1 MAREQQIK
9 TLYLRADLP
18 ATTVL
23 PLEGGAGRRTYLGD
37 LQDTEHG
44 VTGRVFGV
52 SPDTLLVRD
61 FSFDGA
67 VADTHLWV
75 GGPGQRENSLHEHML
90 PLNTFHGMSSFPNKI

>member
-1 MAREQQIK
+1 
-9 TLYLRADLP
+9 
-18 ATTVL
+18 VL
-23 PLEGGAGRRTYLGD
+23 PPEGRRTYLGD

-75 GGPGQRENSLHEHML
+75 GGPGQRKNNLREHVTAAVHIL
-90 PLNTFHGMSSFPNKI
+90 QYVVFP